1 LPEEGNSTNLVGNQ
15 NTNLCS
21 DPLSAD
27 EIECA
32 GQVAHYKSCQV
43 YVPDYH
49 VQSVTYDSGTGLV
62 AVELDGRLRH
72 NDNVTG
78 QAVANNST
86 SWENYML
93 ADDNDPTGPAA
104 ARSDENAVIEYLNYK
119 AGNGECTIRIG
130 DQSGDADSTSY
141 WDAGVYNGACFP
153 RFHFNK
159 LMPKV
164 YADGNNNLDD
174 HDTRMTIDNIRWAGF
189 VLRAI
194 CEGYLDLNSD
204 AALTPT
210 IDPPCDKEHC
220 GQNRMY
226 DYRYST
232 LMLQAMGNRWFT
244 MHPATAEGDNWE
256 GYGPFPQMECYAA
269 HFNQL
274 GKSLNLLTRAR
285 LDLPVYGVRW
295 RTKSYSGFVPLSPD
309 TSCDYLLSQGIP
321 DQVSW
326 VNTATGSWN
335 YDVPGGPC
343 LPPGGQAVGIQA
355 SKSAVLDTVGGI
367 CGISI
372 TRTDVEFEVG
382 FGESGVES
390 MAYYALPDDLAEMI
404 TVLNGAY
411 GMMAA
416 EYIETTHTVASVWT
430 DPGSPD
436 CGGDVGGTTYEFEQ
450 ITTIETSC
458 KTVTGGTLEASK
470 PITSAYTNSVDCTFG
485 SQVVRTLVFDSI
497 RAMINVPLR

>member
-1 LPEEGNSTNLVGNQ
+1 
-15 NTNLCS
+15 
-21 DPLSAD
+21 
-27 EIECA
+27 
-32 GQVAHYKSCQV
+32 
-43 YVPDYH
+43 
-49 VQSVTYDSGTGLV
+49 
-62 AVELDGRLRH
+62 
-72 NDNVTG
+72 
-78 QAVANNST
+78 
-86 SWENYML
+86 
-93 ADDNDPTGPAA
+93 
-104 ARSDENAVIEYLNYK
+104 
-119 AGNGECTIRIG
+119 
-130 DQSGDADSTSY
+130 
-141 WDAGVYNGACFP
+141 
-153 RFHFNK
+153 
-159 LMPKV
+159 MPKV

-274 GKSLNLLTRAR
+274 GKALNLLTRAR

-390 MAYYALPDDLAEMI
+390 MAYYALPDDLAKMI

-430 DPGSPD
+430 DLGSPD